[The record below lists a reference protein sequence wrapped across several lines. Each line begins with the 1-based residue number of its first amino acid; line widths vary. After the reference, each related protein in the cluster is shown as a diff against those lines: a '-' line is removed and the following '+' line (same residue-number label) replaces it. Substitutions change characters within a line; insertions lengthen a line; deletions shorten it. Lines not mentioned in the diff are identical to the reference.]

1 MSSVPLA
8 LLGRPLRKKNRGL
21 NRDVVPAP
29 VAVAAPTPIVEVPE
43 PIVEVPEPIV
53 EVPEPIV
60 IDAGPVT
67 VTIAPGEDTELGTE
81 DDEVDIIGLSMANS
95 KTELIEAAVTLGH
108 EVEGLTKRQIL
119 ELIG

>member
-29 VAVAAPTPIVEVPE
+29 VAVAAPT